1 MAMSFLALLSLAIAG
16 AGLYH
21 HFNRRMNWTLIP
33 SLEIGAGFFV
43 AAVMAS
49 AALSTA
55 VLSVSH
61 ASYLVI
67 TISVLLSGVLL
78 FSRAALHYPGSMRFW
93 KTTGTSIPGGVAL
106 TIMAAYLLLI
116 LLNNLYRDIFPW
128 DAFTTW
134 MYRAKVWVLTNEAV
148 GFFSLSEWLAS
159 EASGY
164 TLSASHY
171 PISVSAIAAFSASV
185 SGGWSDQA
193 ASLPWFFASVASML
207 LMAGLCQLQHPGNQ
221 LVSLICGALLITTP
235 LMHLHGVLAGYA
247 DLWVMGTSGMGL
259 AGLCIWNQQRSTKV
273 LFLSVTLL
281 ALGCFWKAEG
291 WLWLT
296 IGTLT
301 IAAQGLWQ
309 AFGWR
314 AVLAG
319 CVLVALGWVIQPLN
333 LGVLGT
339 WGVDSEGFRLGA
351 LGTIGIRPY
360 NPFDDYLHMTLWQG
374 NFLLIAPLYLIAI
387 ARMLFGDPR
396 RFSGYLLMGVGIAAS
411 HGVIFGLS
419 AYSEYAQIGTAINRL
434 LLQTLPVFIVTITAA
449 WRLDA
454 LSNPAHTTD
463 SGRGSR
469 PQLSAALLAA
479 VGIAIFALPCLL
491 LLYGH
496 SADDER
502 GENVTASSFAY
513 TASELEPVVGR
524 LVEGPQGYQFEGD
537 QAPIGVAAAPMTSPG
552 TAQPRYLI
560 TQSWMT
566 EPEAISFYWI
576 NTDTPQVHSTPVMLS
591 GDSVIDMAGFPDF
604 WQKPIREMG
613 YLVQPAAF
621 HTTALKSF
629 SLSDSLFDAPYA
641 LINHWTTPAPL
652 SQKLI
657 NMTAGHS
664 EAPITLQGWLTLT
677 LLGLCMVSLMGAA
690 RLRGPQSSATQVLI
704 LGAGILWAVG
714 SLGHINQVLAITT
727 PTIDEANPS
736 VERPLPGGPQLREV
750 SDFLA
755 SSETTAGQPIFAVG
769 IDDQGRFDAERLPFM
784 VAPVAASAISAPQLQ
799 QIGPQ
804 LDGALVIFGQDARQ
818 LNDIATALIN
828 IDAGRLL
835 SQGEGYVTLWV
846 GGK

>member
-1 MAMSFLALLSLAIAG
+1 MSFLALLSLAIAG

-61 ASYLVI
+61 TSYLVI
-67 TISVLLSGVLL
+67 SISALLSGFLL
-78 FSRAALHYPGSMRFW
+78 FSRAALRYPGLMRFW
-93 KTTGTSIPGGVAL
+93 KTTGTSILGGVAL
-106 TIMAAYLLLI
+106 AIIAAYLLLI
-116 LLNNLYRDIFPW
+116 LLNNLSRDIFPW

-148 GFFSLSEWLAS
+148 GFFSLSDWLDA
-159 EASGY
+159 EGSGY
-164 TLSASHY
+164 TLSAAHY
-171 PISVSAIAAFSASV
+171 PMSVSAIAAFSASV

-193 ASLPWFFASVASML
+193 ASLPWFFASFASVL
-207 LMAGLCQLQHPGNQ
+207 LMVGLCQLQHRGNQ
-221 LVSLICGALLITTP
+221 VVSLIGGALLITSP
-235 LMHLHGVLAGYA
+235 LVHLHGVLAGYA

-319 CVLVALGWVIQPLN
+319 CAVVALGWVIQPLS
-333 LGVLGT
+333 LGLLGT

-463 SGRGSR
+463 LEPGSR
-469 PQLSAALLAA
+469 PQLSAALLAT
-479 VGIAIFALPCLL
+479 VGIAIIALPCLL

-502 GENVTASSFAY
+502 GKNISASSFAY
-513 TASELEPVVGR
+513 TASELKPVVGR
-524 LVEGPQGYQFEGD
+524 LVEGPQGYKFEGD

-552 TAQPRYLI
+552 TPQPRYLI
-560 TQSWMT
+560 TQSWMA

-576 NTDTPQVHSTPVMLS
+576 NTNTPQVHSTPVMLS
-591 GDSVIDMAGFPDF
+591 GDSVVDLADFPDF

-621 HTTALKSF
+621 HTTALKSL
-629 SLSDSLFDAPYA
+629 SLSNSLFDAPRA

-657 NMTAGHS
+657 NMTTGHS

-677 LLGLCMVSLMGAA
+677 LLGLCMVSLMWAA
-690 RLRGPQSSATQVLI
+690 GLWGPQASATHVLI
-704 LGAGILWAVG
+704 VGTGILWTVG
-714 SLGHINQVLAITT
+714 SLGHVNQVLAITT
-727 PTIDEANPS
+727 PTIGEVNPS
-736 VERPLPGGPQLREV
+736 IELPLTDGLHLREV

-755 SSETTAGQPIFAVG
+755 HSESTAGQPIFAVG
-769 IDDQGRFDAERLPFM
+769 IDDQGRFDAARLPFM
-784 VAPVAASAISAPQLQ
+784 IAPMAASAITALQLQ

-804 LDGALVIFGQDARQ
+804 IHGALVIFGQDARQ
-818 LNDIATALIN
+818 LSDIATALIN

-835 SQGEGYVTLWV
+835 SQGEGYVMLWV
-846 GGK
+846 GSK